1 MHYYGYPYTIYSRY
15 PEHFGRIF
23 PPAVPDM
30 FMASARKVRPAL
42 TEAGILANK
51 IAGSRDFSKRIM
63 EAAQASKTET
73 VRNLIASS
81 GIRKDVKIIYDPDGI
96 TIVFAD
102 PGCCGVS
109 LTLRW
114 K

>member
-1 MHYYGYPYTIYSRY
+1 MHYYGYPYSIYNG
-15 PEHFGRIF
+15 HFGRVY

-30 FMASARKVRPAL
+30 LMASARKVRPAL
-42 TEAGILANK
+42 TEAGILADK

-63 EAAQASKTET
+63 EAAQASKTEI
-73 VRNLIASS
+73 VKSLIASA
-81 GIRKDVKIIYDPDGI
+81 GIRKDVRIIYDPDGI
-96 TIVFAD
+96 TIVLAD

-109 LTLRW
+109 ITLRW